1 MKTINDESTVSFAD
15 DVLREVWRIK
25 DNLSASYGHDL
36 DRLFAEAQERQ
47 RLSGRL
53 TIKLANHSG
62 PSLKVNPET
71 IHP

>member
-1 MKTINDESTVSFAD
+1 MKTINNESKVSFAD

-25 DNLSASYGHDL
+25 DDLSASYEHDL

-62 PSLKVNPET
+62 PNLNVNPET